1 MARRGDAATSR
12 RAESA
17 ARRADHSGSGPTL
30 SEHTASPFPGA
41 RMKFALFGEVLTV
54 GLLITLVGL
63 LVVTLPVGLAAGI
76 RHLRRFVAAEDSR
89 LALFWQDVRAALLP
103 GAAVGAAA
111 LVATLILLI
120 DIDLARSGFL
130 PGGAAIEVVG
140 WAGLGAVALVLLTA
154 AGAWSP
160 ESGWRG
166 ALRQVPAR
174 LRADLPGAAYLLATA
189 VFVGV
194 ATWALIPLFLPAIGC
209 AALAVVAI
217 PERRRTR

>member
-1 MARRGDAATSR
+1 
-12 RAESA
+12 
-17 ARRADHSGSGPTL
+17 
-30 SEHTASPFPGA
+30 
-41 RMKFALFGEVLTV
+41 MKFALFGEVLTV
-54 GLLITLVGL
+54 GLLVTLVGL

-160 ESGWRG
+160 DSGWRD